1 MRQSTLLGD
10 LTLRLWFF
18 SAFVY
23 RLTRN
28 GKPQCHERP
37 EHRGVERWNLCAWEK
52 YGIYNQV
59 RDINP
64 EYEDHDKDMPS
75 LGVSLPQYES
85 WDDRKE
91 YDCGIGRLHT
101 S

>member
-18 SAFVY
+18 STFVY

-28 GKPQCHERP
+28 GKPQRHERP
-37 EHRGVERWNLCAWEK
+37 EHRGVERWNLCAW
-52 YGIYNQV
+52 
-59 RDINP
+59 
-64 EYEDHDKDMPS
+64 DMPS